1 MLLHP
6 SYGKLRQLNS
16 SSATHHVVFG
26 MVSVEKCSL
35 RTITLVLDNNT
46 IAVQGSI
53 GLLRS
58 IKLFALPLRGDVL
71 QAELPRDV
79 GIAQSCENISLTES
93 LWRAGRGTIIG
104 GLQ

>member
-1 MLLHP
+1 MLLYP

-26 MVSVEKCSL
+26 MVFVEKCSL
-35 RTITLVLDNNT
+35 RSITLILDNT

-58 IKLFALPLRGDVL
+58 IKLFPLPLRGDVL
-71 QAELPRDV
+71 QAELPRNV

-104 GLQ
+104 GL